1 MSRADRVRT
10 GPYTKTDAKSRLRQ
24 AEAYVMVA
32 QLCLDDG
39 DDAAT
44 PGVAASLAVLAAIA
58 SGDAACCHRLGKR
71 SRAQDHGQAE
81 DLIATIEPNGKA
93 MAKKFGEV
101 VIAKDDSHYGLALV
115 SSSKAKSM
123 VTKAEALTK
132 WAAKVLA
139 S

>member
-1 MSRADRVRT
+1 MSRADSVRT

-71 SRAQDHGQAE
+71 SRAQDHG
-81 DLIATIEPNGKA
+81 KA

-123 VTKAEALTK
+123 GTEAEALKK